1 MMKNRYVVQRPFLRF
16 DHRITD
22 IDHLADDLRRQ
33 SLANIIANE
42 ILSERPPSVIGVYGS
57 WGSGKSYLLS
67 QVIRELLERNRKGG
81 KQQAI
86 VCTFNPWQ
94 YEMEQNL
101 AAGLIKTL
109 ANIESQFPDH
119 QQEKGYQLHNPSLGG
134 KITHRLIASYLI
146 DLLIEV
152 SPLVVP
158 GGSVAAAAGKAI
170 RSATSKFQQT
180 KDQRAQ
186 PLLIDEVKD
195 KMAKL
200 VEAILDSA
208 HEADPTKQKQYRLVI
223 FIDDLDR
230 CSPEQMVRMFEWL
243 KVHMLVEG
251 CTYVLALDHIAAA
264 RAIVGRYREYLGADQ
279 DLAYGLRYL
288 EKLIE
293 VEYELGIA
301 RDVEQMAIRQVHYPH
316 KVPYRRVSEMAQ
328 HLRGGDFPG
337 VQQIDQLLSLRS
349 LLVPRTM
356 LKIVNR
362 FKRVMEFL
370 KEHPLANQLPES
382 YPFWVLFLIA
392 MYYRLN
398 PDHLDD
404 FVRGR
409 GVIYE
414 LMKNPGSVQSDKWGT
429 GPFREFCQYADRFG
443 ASARSSLQIL
453 RIDHLLVLT
462 SIVRESTFDGQL

>member
-1 MMKNRYVVQRPFLRF
+1 MKKHRYVVQRPFLRF

-22 IDHLADDLRRQ
+22 IDHLADDLRRS
-33 SLANIIANE
+33 SLANIIAND
-42 ILSERPPSVIGVYGS
+42 ILSERPPSVIGVYGA

-86 VCTFNPWQ
+86 VCAFNPWQ

-134 KITHRLIASYLI
+134 KTTHRLIASYLI

-158 GGSVAAAAGKAI
+158 GGGVAAAAGKAI
-170 RSATSKFQQT
+170 RSATTTFQQT

-186 PLLIDEVKD
+186 PLLIDEVKG
-195 KMAKL
+195 KMAEL

-208 HEADPTKQKQYRLVI
+208 HEADATKQKQYRLVI

-264 RAIVGRYREYLGADQ
+264 RAIVGRYREYLGEDQ

-328 HLRGGDFPG
+328 QLRGGDFPG
-337 VQQIDQLLSLRS
+337 VQHIDQLLSLRS

-370 KEHPLANQLPES
+370 REHPLANQLPES

-409 GVIYE
+409 GTIYE
-414 LMKNPGSVQSDKWGT
+414 LMKNPGSVQSGQWGN

-443 ASARSSLQIL
+443 ASAGSSLQIL
-453 RIDHLLVLT
+453 RVEHLLVLA
-462 SIVRESTFDGQL
+462 SIVRESTFDGRL

>member
-1 MMKNRYVVQRPFLRF
+1 MKSRYVVQRPFLRF

-22 IDHLADDLRRQ
+22 IDNLTDELSRH
-33 SLANIIANE
+33 SLAKTIAGD
-42 ILSERPPSVIGVYGS
+42 ILGERTPSVIGVYGT

-67 QVIRELLERNRKGG
+67 QVIRELLEHNQQGSKR
-81 KQQAI
+81 QAI
-86 VCTFNPWQ
+86 VCAFNPWQ
-94 YEMEQNL
+94 YEMEHNL

-109 ANIESQFPDH
+109 ANIETHFPAH
-119 QQEKGYQLHNPSLGG
+119 EQERGYQLRNPPLNN
-134 KITHRLIASYLI
+134 KETYRLIAENLI
-146 DLLIEV
+146 DLVIEV
-152 SPLVVP
+152 TPHVVP
-158 GGSVAAAAGKAI
+158 GGVVAAAAAKTI
-170 RSATSKFQQT
+170 RATTKTFQQPT
-180 KDQRAQ
+180 EQGSQR
-186 PLLIDEVKD
+186 LLIDEVKG
-195 KMAKL
+195 KMTEL

-208 HEADPTKQKQYRLVI
+208 HAADPTKQKQYRLVV

-230 CSPEQMVRMFEWL
+230 CSPENMVRMLEWL
-243 KVHMLVEG
+243 KVHLLVEG

-264 RAIVGRYREYLGADQ
+264 RAIVGRYREYLGEDQ

-293 VEYELGIA
+293 LDYELGIA
-301 RDVEQMAIRQVHYPH
+301 HNVELMAIRQVHHPH
-316 KVPYRRVSEMAQ
+316 KVPYQKVSEMAQ

-356 LKIVNR
+356 LKIINR
-362 FKRVMEFL
+362 FKRIMEFL
-370 KEHPLANQLPES
+370 REHPLTNQLPES

-398 PDHLDD
+398 PDHLDE

-409 GVIYE
+409 GVIYD

-429 GPFREFCQYADRFG
+429 GPLREFCQYADRFG
-443 ASARSSLQIL
+443 ATAGAGLQTL
-453 RIDHLLVLT
+453 REDHLRVLT
-462 SIVRESTFDGQL
+462 SIVRESTFDGRL